1 MSLVFCLIFPLRFLL
16 ISSILGCNTLPLL
29 LLIPFICTVCHPMT
43 LINNMAWV
51 FLAFWIL
58 HVHYAVLFLAFFC
71 NPFFKTKIFS
81 ITRLFED
88 LLPCLFSQH
97 CMFPVLVSFLFS
109 ISRVYGRRK
118 WIAISLFFF
127 SFFFFFSFQVASMR
141 GIDMTELFYILYCI
155 HLSSTSH
162 IYPSVMACIFLPPRH
177 CLTYLHTL
185 SAPFMFSS
193 SPTFM
198 YTRPNLRLRLSF
210 HPYIPWQRL
219 GQVSLSFVEFVCLCN
234 SLFLVFKNR
243 I

>member
-58 HVHYAVLFLAFFC
+58 RVHYAVLFLAFFC

-127 SFFFFFSFQVASMR
+127 SFFFFFLFKWPLWEELTWPSFF
-141 GIDMTELFYILYCI
+141 IFYTVYTYPALLTSIPRLWHVFSYPPGTVWHTYTHCLHPLCSPLLPLLCI
-155 HLSSTSH
+155 HAQTWDYVFLFILTSRGN
-162 IYPSVMACIFLPPRH
+162 V
-177 CLTYLHTL
+177 
-185 SAPFMFSS
+185 
-193 SPTFM
+193 
-198 YTRPNLRLRLSF
+198 
-210 HPYIPWQRL
+210 
-219 GQVSLSFVEFVCLCN
+219 
-234 SLFLVFKNR
+234 
-243 I
+243 